1 MRARERKLAGS
12 AVAGPALFA
21 RHTHT
26 HTHTIVTDHTQ
37 TRTHVNTHTHTQ
49 WTQRLPNIA
58 TLDGEEVLSHQREEA
73 QHIHNHQT
81 CEPAAPPLPS
91 TS

>member
-21 RHTHT
+21 RHTQT
-26 HTHTIVTDHTQ
+26 H
-37 TRTHVNTHTHTQ
+37 THVNTHTHTQ

-81 CEPAAPPLPS
+81 CEPAAPPLPP